1 MPQELIEDK
10 KAITKAFFF
19 KKENGVLF
27 DRSLKKFMIEIFNK
41 SKKDLRVCLHQK
53 STDKH
58 HDMIILQQKRN
69 YYKPH
74 KHLFKGE
81 TYHMIVGSMK
91 CILFNNFGKIKK
103 IVTIKKNE
111 IFRVPKNTFH
121 TMLPISVITIYHE
134 NKPGPFIKKGDSIF
148 PNWINKYKNKTELE
162 LEIKKF
168 NRL

>member
-1 MPQELIEDK
+1 MKKFLREDK
-10 KAITKAFFF
+10 KAKSRSFFL
-19 KKENGVLF
+19 KRDTELF
-27 DRSLKKFMIEIFNK
+27 DNNLLKFMIKDFKTN
-41 SKKDLRVCLHQK
+41 KKDLRICLHK
-53 STDKH
+53 DIKAKH
-58 HDMIILQQKRN
+58 HDMIILQQKKN

-91 CILFNNFGKIKK
+91 CILFNNYGKIKK

-121 TMLPISVITIYHE
+121 TMLSLSNFTIYHE

-148 PNWINKYKNKTELE
+148 PKWIGKYKNKTDLE